1 MWVIRFSVAI
11 RTSVAILTGGR
22 NSQWDESTN
31 KFRKKKKSFEH
42 RGCLY
47 LKEEIGCPRNLA
59 TFMSSAKEG
68 QEVQKTSCFKHSSQ
82 CPLKMRPVLSTG
94 HEIPPGS
101 SSPSSLPPRNPPP
114 RPPWSS
120 AFERLP
126 GSCPRLCPYNGTML
140 LWGRET
146 MALWDLWILKQQ
158 PSKSD
163 YHPTSASG
171 LLSDGRISHVGT
183 HERKQKMFVFFL
195 PGWFITSCLNLTRC
209 LQCWK
214 CWKDEGFIYL
224 KSYETFHDGAHQVKA
239 DPRQELQDTGFTYM
253 VDLLEQIPSCLLC
266 GPLDWT

>member
-1 MWVIRFSVAI
+1 
-11 RTSVAILTGGR
+11 
-22 NSQWDESTN
+22 
-31 KFRKKKKSFEH
+31 
-42 RGCLY
+42 
-47 LKEEIGCPRNLA
+47 
-59 TFMSSAKEG
+59 MSSAKEG

-101 SSPSSLPPRNPPP
+101 SSPSCLPPRNPPP

-183 HERKQKMFVFFL
+183 HERKQKMFFFFFARMIYHQL
-195 PGWFITSCLNLTRC
+195 FESDQMPAVLKVLKGWR
-209 LQCWK
+209 
-214 CWKDEGFIYL
+214 IYL
-224 KSYETFHDGAHQVKA
+224 FKELWNFSWWGTSGKGRPKAGATRHRLYIHGWSA
-239 DPRQELQDTGFTYM
+239 WTDPLVSPVWTPWL
-253 VDLLEQIPSCLLC
+253 DLMYPWSHLSSASWHHRRLR
-266 GPLDWT
+266 PLNPLG